1 MPMVALCDWRSS
13 KGIRR
18 CTRTS
23 PTSAR
28 DTDTTRTKSASR
40 NVVAMSP
47 TMSHILAISRSYAG
61 DSGPGLWTSAKH
73 YLEVSGAVL
82 RRMVGD
88 AAGGMRVSETNL
100 AIKSATHEWNWRGRE
115 IGRPGLHQP
124 YTYAVCELAG
134 SGRDGIFCHRYSTYT
149 L

>member
-88 AAGGMRVSETNL
+88 AAGGMRVSENIPSRQFVNRGAGVLSGAPNL
-100 AIKSATHEWNWRGRE
+100 FVGGAGEVS
-115 IGRPGLHQP
+115 QP
-124 YTYAVCELAG
+124 IL
-134 SGRDGIFCHRYSTYT
+134 
-149 L
+149 